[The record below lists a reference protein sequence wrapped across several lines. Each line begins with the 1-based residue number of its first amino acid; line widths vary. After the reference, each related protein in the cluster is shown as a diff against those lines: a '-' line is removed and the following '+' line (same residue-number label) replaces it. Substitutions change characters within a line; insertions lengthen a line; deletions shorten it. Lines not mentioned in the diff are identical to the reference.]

1 MTSIPLA
8 VEMRGVTKVFPGV
21 VANDSVDLNIHAG
34 EIHALLGEN
43 GAGKSTLMNIL
54 AGLYQP
60 DGGEVWLHGEPAVIR
75 SPSDAIR
82 LGVGMVHQ
90 HFKLV
95 QPQTVAEN
103 VILGLKEPAFRL
115 DMKRTARE
123 ISALGEQYKLTVD
136 PNAYIW
142 QLSVGEQQRVEI
154 LKMLYRNADILILDE
169 PTAVLTPQE
178 SEELGLTLRRMIEE
192 PAIRGRGGNKAV
204 IFISHKLDEVTRF
217 ADRVTVLRGG
227 KVEATLDTPGVSKAE
242 LASLMVGR
250 SVIFQI
256 EKPPYVEGVTEET
269 RQEVLFAVH
278 DLHAL
283 NDKGLPALDGVT
295 LDIHA
300 GEILG
305 IAGVAGNGQ
314 RELAETITGLRN
326 VTSGQVLVRSGGHG
340 GKLVD
345 ATNHSPHQ
353 IIEDGLSHVPGDR
366 LGIGLVGN
374 LAISDNIIL
383 KEYRQAPLSRGPFLN
398 RTSIGLFAERLVKAF
413 HVATPN
419 VERPVRLLSGGNL
432 QKVILAREI
441 TASSG
446 LLVAV
451 HPTRG
456 LDVGA
461 TESVQ
466 RSLLDER
473 AKGAGILLVSED
485 LDELL
490 SICDRIAVM
499 FEGKVMG
506 ILPAENANRNELGL
520 MMAGENVDE

>member
-1 MTSIPLA
+1 MIPLA
-8 VEMRGVTKVFPGV
+8 VEMRGVTKIFPGV
-21 VANDSVDLNIHAG
+21 VANDSVDLQIHGG

-60 DGGEVWLHGEPAVIR
+60 DGGEVWLHGERVVIR
-75 SPSDAIR
+75 SPNDAIR

-115 DMKRTARE
+115 DMKKTAQE
-123 ISALGEQYKLTVD
+123 IRALGEQYKLSVD

-154 LKMLYRNADILILDE
+154 LKILYRNADILIMDE

-178 SEELGLTLRRMIEE
+178 SEELGQTLRRMIQE
-192 PAIRGRGGNKAV
+192 PAIRGQGGNKAV

-217 ADRVTVLRGG
+217 ADQVTVLRGG
-227 KVEATLDTPGVSKAE
+227 KVEATLKTPGVSKAD

-250 SVIFQI
+250 SVLFRI
-256 EKPPYVEGVTEET
+256 EKPPYAADVTNET
-269 RQEVLFAVH
+269 CQEVLFAVR
-278 DLHAL
+278 DLHSL
-283 NDKGLPALDGVT
+283 NDKGLSALDGVT
-295 LDIHA
+295 LEIHA

-314 RELAETITGLRN
+314 RELAETITGLRH
-326 VTSGQVLVRSGGHG
+326 VTSGQVLVRNGGRAG
-340 GKLVD
+340 QLVD
-345 ATNHSPHQ
+345 VTNHSPRQ
-353 IIEDGLSHVPGDR
+353 IIEGGLSHVPGDR
-366 LGIGLVGN
+366 LGVGLVGN
-374 LAISDNIIL
+374 LAISDNVIL
-383 KEYRQAPLSRGPFLN
+383 KEYRKTPLSQGPFLN
-398 RTSIGLFAERLVKAF
+398 RTSIGLFADRLVKAF

-419 VERPVRLLSGGNL
+419 VQRPVRLLSGGNL

-441 TASSG
+441 TASCG

-451 HPTRG
+451 NPTRG

-466 RSLLDER
+466 QALLEQR
-473 AKGAGILLVSED
+473 AQGAAILLVSED

-506 ILPAENANRNELGL
+506 ILPAEDANRNELGL
-520 MMAGENVDE
+520 MMAGEMVER